1 MSIRRFAL
9 ASATLLA
16 TAAPVMAQHRQA
28 PMFTIEG
35 GANYQALRGGVFGD
49 LNDGRGAEA
58 QFIVG
63 VSNLALAVGYQ
74 RSWHDVV
81 GTAAATG
88 TPRQATLSG
97 FYIEPRLALP
107 FAASNFTPYI
117 YGRGGLL
124 QRAETIQDAEV
135 TSNISQLG
143 GGLGSQIYLAKGIHL
158 NLAGG
163 YQFFRAGKK
172 ISDDTRANGGAY
184 VMRAGLTLG
193 GGSSGWARDPGY

>member
-9 ASATLLA
+9 ASVALL
-16 TAAPVMAQHRQA
+16 TSAAPVLAQYRHA
-28 PMFTIEG
+28 PLFTVEG
-35 GANYQALRGGVFGD
+35 NANYQALRGNVFGD

-58 QFIVG
+58 QFTVG
-63 VSNLALAVGYQ
+63 ISNLAISAGYQ

-81 GTAAATG
+81 GSS
-88 TPRQATLSG
+88 RQATLSG

-107 FAASNFTPYI
+107 FAASNFTPYL

-124 QRAETIQDAEV
+124 KRAEVINDTEF
-135 TSNISQLG
+135 TSDVSQLG
-143 GGLGSQIYLAKGIHL
+143 GGVGSQIYLARGVHL
-158 NLAGG
+158 NVAGG
-163 YQFFRAGKK
+163 YQFFRAGKR
-172 ISDDTRANGGAY
+172 IADDTRANGGAY

>member
-9 ASATLLA
+9 ASVALL
-16 TAAPVMAQHRQA
+16 TSAAPVLAQHRQA

-35 GANYQALRGGVFGD
+35 NANYQALRGNVFGD

-58 QFIVG
+58 QFTVG
-63 VSNLALAVGYQ
+63 ISNLAISAGYQ

-81 GTAAATG
+81 GDN
-88 TPRQATLSG
+88 RQATLSG

-107 FAASNFTPYI
+107 FAASNFTPYV
-117 YGRGGLL
+117 YGRGGVL
-124 QRAETIQDAEV
+124 QRAETIGGDEFKSDV
-135 TSNISQLG
+135 SQLG
-143 GGLGSQIYLAKGIHL
+143 GGVGSMIYLARGIHL

-163 YQFFRAGKK
+163 YQYLRAGKK
-172 ISDDTRANGGAY
+172 IADDTRANGGAY
-184 VMRAGLTLG
+184 VMRAGLSL